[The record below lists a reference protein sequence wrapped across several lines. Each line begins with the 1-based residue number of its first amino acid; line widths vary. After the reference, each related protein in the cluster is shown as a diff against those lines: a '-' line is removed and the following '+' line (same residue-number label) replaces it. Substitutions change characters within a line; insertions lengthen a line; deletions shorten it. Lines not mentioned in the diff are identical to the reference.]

1 MHSAT
6 INFVDIKK
14 ALRAQDE
21 EQLREIIP
29 EFIQGQPDKFDQVL
43 QQMLFVAATEKPPE
57 GPPLGVV
64 YLDSVRDLA
73 TLYEGEPTPVRLM
86 DRAIQYFSTLNL
98 EDFDKDVNRL
108 LPEDMSELVFVDD
121 FEEYVRE
128 GEREKAVHE
137 AVKLLVMMDNQ
148 FYLVEILTE
157 IAASTTQHGGLPL
170 IIAGSVLKSVDFV
183 DSAQF
188 KTLIYQ
194 LTDYLSGLHIG
205 WDEKSIESEADGE
218 VVFPPYY
225 QAAFQAEAAWDII
238 YLTYAQQIWDGA
250 RMKVD
255 SLRKY
260 IQRYME
266 DDSFLNPAIDSSVKI
281 TPEQGTVEDIAN
293 ALRDNRRKEAHSM
306 ILGYARNGGLGTLYR
321 KFTDLFLESGHA
333 SHSKKLILLNAYRT
347 AIAYLNPPEQYHAL
361 LKASD
366 LIQFS

>member
-1 MHSAT
+1 MHSTT
-6 INFVDIKK
+6 INFVDVKK

-21 EQLREIIP
+21 PQLREIIP
-29 EFIQGQPDKFDQVL
+29 EFIQGAQDKFDQVL

-64 YLDSVRDLA
+64 YLDMVRDLA
-73 TLYEGEPTPVRLM
+73 TLYEGDQAPGRLM
-86 DRAIQYFSTLNL
+86 ERAIQYFCGLNL
-98 EDFDKDVNRL
+98 EEFDKEVTRL

-157 IAASTTQHGGLPL
+157 IAASTMQHGGLPL

-188 KTLIYQ
+188 KTLIYM

-205 WDEKSIESEADGE
+205 WDEKTIENEADGK

-225 QAAFQAEAAWDII
+225 SAAFQAEAMWDII

-260 IQRYME
+260 IQRYLE
-266 DDSFLNPAIDSSVKI
+266 EDSFLSPAIDSSVNI
-281 TPEQGTVEDIAN
+281 TPEQGTLEDIEN
-293 ALRDNRRKEAHSM
+293 ALRENRKKEAHSL

-321 KFTDLFLESGHA
+321 NFTDLFLEGVHA
-333 SHSKKLILLNAYRT
+333 SNPEKLILFNAYRT

-366 LIQFS
+366 LIQFN